1 MNILICENEEILLT
15 ALEFRMR
22 KQGFN
27 LMIAKSG
34 DEARKIIQSHSP
46 DLLII
51 DILKPQ
57 IEGLEVIKFA
67 TKHLQTFIPIIAISS
82 LDEGDVILEAFRL
95 GANDFITKP
104 FNPTELILRVR
115 RIFQEVEVAG

>member
-1 MNILICENEEILLT
+1 MNILICENEELLLT

-22 KQGFN
+22 KQGFD
-27 LMIAKSG
+27 LWVAKNG
-34 DEARKIIQSHSP
+34 DEALEVIQTKVP
-46 DLLII
+46 DLLVI

-67 TKHLQTFIPIIAISS
+67 RKHLRTFIPIIAISS
-82 LDEGDVILEAFRL
+82 LEHGDVILEAFRL

-104 FNPTELILRVR
+104 FNPTEMILRIR